1 MTVSTGGGTGL
12 GIGVG
17 TGGRTTGP
25 EVHEPGFSSTDFNRF
40 YLSVLCCSIVCD
52 TVHCEL

>member
-25 EVHEPGFSSTDFNRF
+25 EVHEPGFSPTDFNQF